1 MTSLVKRGL
10 RKVKRIAIRESAVF
24 RAPLRAAVIGY
35 GGIAPDHAF
44 GYETTGQALLVA
56 VSDIAPKA
64 IAAALDQRPYLRA
77 YRDYRQML
85 EEVRPDVVSICTWPQ
100 HHAEAVESAAAAG
113 VKGILCEKPVALQLA
128 DIERMRVACAGRGI
142 KLAGGH
148 QYRFDP
154 AYAAARAVVAS
165 GELGIIAKVT
175 GFIKSSLANNGPHL
189 IDTVRCLLGD
199 PPAREVT
206 CNCRRERKGFN
217 RGTPA
222 EDEAQGHV
230 EFGDGIRVELTTGD
244 LAPAF
249 FGIVI
254 EGSRGKLEV
263 DRGGLRVNGVLRAVS
278 SEEVYRKRQ
287 FGQFVRWV
295 KGQLATYPADFEPSK
310 QAVELILALYESAR
324 LGAPVVLPLR
334 NEGDV
339 IGQLYPEATPDPARS
354 EAGTDGLPAPAASFS
369 LGPDQRP
376 AMDGGRRAV
385 ARWFRG
391 GPTLGPPELINLT
404 RVIVSRNLSCTEG
417 RMVPALEGAFCRHY
431 GSPHAVAS
439 TSGTAAIH
447 VALGALSLEPGDEVI
462 TTPMTDMGTVIP
474 ILASNCLP
482 IFADIDPV
490 TGCLTAEGIARKIT
504 PRTRAVIL
512 VHLFGRPADLT
523 GITELLR
530 ERGISLI
537 EDCAQAHDAE
547 YQGRKVGT
555 FGDFGCF
562 SLQQSK
568 QITCG
573 DGGVTL
579 VNREDLAERA
589 ALFVDKGWDR
599 KRGARAHLF
608 LGMNYRMTELQGA
621 VALAQLRRLPGM
633 TRARRARADRLTH
646 LLRDVP
652 GVLPPPEVEGVVP
665 SWWMYAFRISEET
678 LGLRPDVFAEIM
690 MAEGVPLRRSY
701 LPAPIFEFDVI
712 KHQRTYGRS
721 GYPFSAY
728 PYEPPDPE
736 DFPGYGEFVQRLL
749 FMPWSQHVGE
759 AHVDGIAA
767 ATRKVAALAQHA
779 RTRRSGSGRDALVA
793 AAR

>member
-1 MTSLVKRGL
+1 
-10 RKVKRIAIRESAVF
+10 
-24 RAPLRAAVIGY
+24 LRAAVIGY
-35 GGIAPDHAF
+35 GSIAPDHAY
-44 GYETTGQALLVA
+44 GYETTGRALLVA

-64 IAAALDQRPYLRA
+64 IADALDQRGYLRA

-100 HHAEAVESAAAAG
+100 HHVEAVEAAAAAG
-113 VKGILCEKPVALQLA
+113 VKGILCEKPVALQLG
-128 DIERMRVACAGRGI
+128 DIERMRAACDARGI
-142 KLAGGH
+142 QLAGGH
-148 QYRFDP
+148 QYRFDA
-154 AYAAARAVVAS
+154 AYIAARAVVES
-165 GELGIIAKVT
+165 GELGTITKVT

-189 IDTVRCLLGD
+189 IDTIRFLLGD
-199 PPAREVT
+199 PAAREVT
-206 CNCRRERKGFN
+206 CTCRRERNEFN

-222 EDEAQGHV
+222 EDEARGSI
-230 EFGDGIRVELTTGD
+230 EFEGGLRVELATGD

-249 FGIVI
+249 FGITI
-254 EGSRGKLEV
+254 EGSRGRLEV
-263 DRGGLRVNGVLRAVS
+263 DRSGLRVNGVFRVAL

-287 FGQFVRWV
+287 FGQFIRWV
-295 KGQLATYPADFEPSK
+295 KGQLAAYPADFEASK
-310 QAVELILALYESAR
+310 RAVELVLALYESAR
-324 LGAPVVLPLR
+324 LGAPVAFPLR
-334 NEGDV
+334 NQGDV
-339 IGQLYPEATPDPARS
+339 IGQLYPDAPPDRAPTA
-354 EAGTDGLPAPAASFS
+354 AGADLLPSPLVSSS

-385 ARWFRG
+385 SRWFRG
-391 GPTLGPPELINLT
+391 GPTFGRPELVNLT
-404 RVIVSRNLSCTEG
+404 RVLLSRNLSCTDG
-417 RMVPALEGAFCRHY
+417 RMVQALENAFAEHY
-431 GSPHAVAS
+431 GSLHAVAS

-447 VALGALSLEPGDEVI
+447 VALGALNPEPGDEVI

-490 TGCLTAEGIARKIT
+490 TGCLTAETIARKIT

-512 VHLFGRPADLT
+512 VHLFGRPADLS

-530 ERGISLI
+530 GRGISLI

-562 SLQQSK
+562 SFQQSK

-599 KRGARAHLF
+599 QRGARAHLF

-621 VALAQLRRLPGM
+621 VALAQVRRLPGM
-633 TRARRARADRLTH
+633 TRARRAMADRLTG

-665 SWWMYAFRISEET
+665 SWWMYAFRTSQEA
-678 LGLRPDVFAEIM
+678 LGLSPDAFAELM
-690 MAEGVPLRRSY
+690 TAEGVPLRRSY
-701 LPAPIFEFDVI
+701 LPVPLFEYDVI

-721 GYPFSAY
+721 GYPFTAF
-728 PYEPPDPE
+728 PYKAPDPE
-736 DFPGYGEFVQRLL
+736 DFPGYREFVQQLL
-749 FMPWSQHVGE
+749 FMPWSHRVREPHVS
-759 AHVDGIAA
+759 GIAA
-767 ATRKVAALAQHA
+767 AARKAAALAQQT
-779 RTRRSGSGRDALVA
+779 RTSRSVAGRDAMVA
-793 AAR
+793 MSAAR

>member
-1 MTSLVKRGL
+1 MASLPIRIVNKL
-10 RKVKRIAIRESAVF
+10 RRIAVRESA
-24 RAPLRAAVIGY
+24 RLRSPLRTALIGY
-35 GGIAPDHAF
+35 GGIAPDHAD
-44 GYETTGQALLVA
+44 GYEGTGLAQLVA
-56 VSDIAPKA
+56 VSDIATKA
-64 IAAALDQRPYLRA
+64 LAAALDRRGYLRG

-85 EEVRPDVVSICTWPQ
+85 DEIRPDVVSICTWPQ
-100 HHAEAVESAAAAG
+100 HHAEAVEVAAAAG
-113 VKGILCEKPVALQLA
+113 VKGILCEKPLALQLA
-128 DIERMRVACAGRGI
+128 DIERMREACAGRGI

-154 AYAAARAVVAS
+154 AYAAAGAVVSS
-165 GELGIIAKVT
+165 GELGTITQVT
-175 GFIKSSLANNGPHL
+175 GFIRSSLANNGPHL
-189 IDTVRCLLGD
+189 IDTVRFLLGD
-199 PPAREVT
+199 PPARQVT
-206 CNCRRERKGFN
+206 CTCRRDRNEFN

-222 EDEAQGHV
+222 EDEARGSI
-230 EFGDGIRVELTTGD
+230 EFEGGIHLELTTGD

-249 FGIVI
+249 FGITI

-263 DRGGLRVNGVLRAVS
+263 DKNGLKVNGVLRAAS
-278 SEEVYRKRQ
+278 SEGVYRKQQ

-295 KGQLATYPADFEPSK
+295 KGQLAAYPADFEPSRW
-310 QAVELILALYESAR
+310 AVELVLALYESAR
-324 LGAPVVLPLR
+324 LGVPVALPLR

-339 IGQLYPEATPDPARS
+339 IGQLYPNAPPDQAPIA
-354 EAGTDGLPAPAASFS
+354 AGTDLLPSPLASSS
-369 LGPDQRP
+369 LGPDDRP

-385 ARWFRG
+385 SRWFPSA
-391 GPTLGPPELINLT
+391 PTFGPPELINLT
-404 RVIVSRNLSCTEG
+404 RAIASRNLSCTDG
-417 RMVPALEGAFCRHY
+417 RMVPALEGAFARYY

-447 VALGALSLEPGDEVI
+447 VALGALNPEPGDEVI
-462 TTPMTDMGTVIP
+462 TTPMTDVGTVIP

-490 TGCLTAEGIARKIT
+490 TGNLTAESIARKIT

-512 VHLFGRPADLT
+512 VHLFGRPADLA

-530 ERGISLI
+530 GRGIPLI
-537 EDCAQAHDAE
+537 EDCAQAHGAE

-579 VNREDLAERA
+579 VNRADLAERA

-599 KRGARAHLF
+599 QRGIRAHLF

-633 TRARRARADRLTH
+633 IRARRATAGRLTQ
-646 LLRDVP
+646 LLREIP
-652 GVLPPPEVEGVVP
+652 GVLPPPESEGVLP
-665 SWWMYAFRISEET
+665 SWWMYAFRIAEEAM
-678 LGLRPDVFAEIM
+678 GVSPDAFAE
-690 MAEGVPLRRSY
+690 ALAVEGVPLRRTY

-712 KHQRTYGRS
+712 KYQRTYGRS
-721 GYPFSAY
+721 RYPFGAY
-728 PYEPPDPE
+728 PYEPPDPG
-736 DFPGYGEFVQRLL
+736 DFPGYQEFTRQLL
-749 FMPWSQHVGE
+749 FLGWSHRARQR
-759 AHVDGIAA
+759 HVDELAA
-767 ATRKVAALAQHA
+767 AVRKVAHWLDGAKSSS
-779 RTRRSGSGRDALVA
+779 RRPPVAEATLVG
-793 AAR
+793 